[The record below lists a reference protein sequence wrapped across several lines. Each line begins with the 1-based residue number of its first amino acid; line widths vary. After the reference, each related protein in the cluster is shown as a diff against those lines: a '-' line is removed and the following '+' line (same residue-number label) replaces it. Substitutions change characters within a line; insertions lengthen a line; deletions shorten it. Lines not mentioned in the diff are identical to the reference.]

1 MVLTWNIFAII
12 GIISSVVIVIA
23 MIIMLYFLIKNKIR
37 ELKLKKQKNSETRI
51 GYGKEDKGPKYR
63 PPFFDGG

>member
-1 MVLTWNIFAII
+1 MVLLWNIFAII

-23 MIIMLYFLIKNKIR
+23 VIIILYFLINNKIR
-37 ELKLKKQKNSETRI
+37 ELKLKKQKISETRI
-51 GYGKEDKGPKYR
+51 GYRDDDKSPKYR